1 MLVRI
6 ADLAVGVAVV
16 FTIFSGIDYLV
27 RFRHLIGLGDG
38 ASRSQPSV
46 DPLSRELGDLL
57 VREHLTVAVAE
68 SCTGGLLGNLITE
81 RPGSSAYFLGG
92 GIGYADEN
100 KLGKA
105 GVAAGLLSR
114 DGGDCRGVALV
125 VAGGGPSGFGCR
137 RSGGDSFT

>member
-1 MLVRI
+1 MLVRV

-92 GIGYADEN
+92 GIAFAHEIKREEPGVHAAL
-100 KLGKA
+100 LGRGWGA
-105 GVAAGLLSR
+105 SR
-114 DGGDCRGVALV
+114 G
-125 VAGGGPSGFGCR
+125 
-137 RSGGDSFT
+137 